1 MHLKTE
7 VSAGFMILSN
17 NLLTNSEKKKKL
29 QVITNMRQITNLAVK
44 LEICHR
50 MNILHSI
57 FIRNGDIFTTRSQF
71 MHNSFPAQ
79 LFSQSKIQTKV
90 FDVPFIVLF
99 GGKPSRVDVK
109 KCIYQI
115 LSELY
120 LK

>member
-17 NLLTNSEKKKKL
+17 NLLTNSEKKKKKL

-50 MNILHSI
+50 MNVLHSI

-71 MHNSFPAQ
+71 MHNSFPA
-79 LFSQSKIQTKV
+79 
-90 FDVPFIVLF
+90 
-99 GGKPSRVDVK
+99 
-109 KCIYQI
+109 
-115 LSELY
+115 
-120 LK
+120 

>member
-7 VSAGFMILSN
+7 VSAGFTILSD
-17 NLLTNSEKKKKL
+17 NLLINSEKKKL

-71 MHNSFPAQ
+71 MHNSFPA
-79 LFSQSKIQTKV
+79 
-90 FDVPFIVLF
+90 
-99 GGKPSRVDVK
+99 
-109 KCIYQI
+109 
-115 LSELY
+115 
-120 LK
+120 